1 MERTIR
7 PESSRAQRVQPE
19 KFLLVFLL
27 DRTGSMAGCYHAT
40 VTGFNE
46 FLHQQQGERAGDA
59 SMTLVQFDLNGDEP
73 VCQTRYSAT
82 ELTAVADLGSKL
94 NPYVPRGATPLF
106 DAVGQTIV
114 STDQV
119 AGQYEHILF
128 IIQTDGYENASR
140 EFSQRQVFEMVNAR
154 RLAGWDFIFLGADI
168 DAYSV
173 GEALNVPLANTISYR
188 AASQSA
194 PAFACLS
201 ASTTLYRRSSGQTR
215 GATEPLADAPVT
227 LSAGASNGLEG
238 QSTGSDPK
246 WLR

>member
-1 MERTIR
+1 MTRRIGS
-7 PESSRAQRVQPE
+7 ESNSAQRGHSE

-40 VTGFNE
+40 VSGFNE
-46 FLHQQQGERAGDA
+46 FLHEQQRERAGDA
-59 SMTLVQFDLNGDEP
+59 SMTLVQFDLNGEEP
-73 VCQTRYSAT
+73 VCQTRYLAT

-94 NPYVPRGATPLF
+94 NPYEPRGATPLF

-119 AGQYEHILF
+119 ASQYDHILF

-154 RLAGWDFIFLGADI
+154 REAGWDFIFLGADI

-188 AASQSA
+188 SASQSG
-194 PAFACLS
+194 PAFANLS
-201 ASTTLYRRSSGQTR
+201 ASTIRYRRSSGQSR

-227 LSAGASNGLEG
+227 RSPSASGGPEH
-238 QSTGSDPK
+238 QSTGGDSK
-246 WLR
+246 